1 MSAETDS
8 NGSNRKS
15 GTASGGA
22 QKGGAQ
28 KSGAQKASTQGP
40 GVLGAARVED
50 PLAHTVVPMTT
61 AGYYTAAREAAPPF
75 ARGGARRGLTVRAKI
90 TLTYGSLFVAAGI
103 FLIALIYLLVLWRL
117 NHPRAN
123 LPAWCTLNAADKV
136 AGFRLTGAQNAVCTR
151 LERADTLRG
160 ILISSLLGLAVASL
174 AAFGAG
180 YLVAGRVLR
189 PLSRVTFTA
198 RRIAQR
204 PDTAA
209 RTRISLDGPS
219 DELRELA
226 DTFDEMLDRLD
237 LAFQS
242 QRRFTG
248 NASHELR
255 TPLAINR
262 TLLEVAL
269 ADPELPSQTEKL
281 ARALLTTNERSER
294 MIEGLLSLAR
304 ADNAL
309 DNPAPV
315 DLAAVA
321 GRAVAQCEAE
331 AAERAVLVRTDLGR
345 AIALG
350 DGSLLERI
358 VTNLI
363 QNGLRYNVPR
373 GWVDVVT
380 YDQGSHGLLVVANSG
395 PVVPER
401 AAESLFEPFRRLQ
414 PAGGAA
420 RDPKDRGAGLGLSI
434 VRAITSAHGGRIA
447 VQPRLEGGLVVRVW
461 IPVPIPARTR

>member
-1 MSAETDS
+1 MSANADP
-8 NGSNRKS
+8 N
-15 GTASGGA
+15 
-22 QKGGAQ
+22 
-28 KSGAQKASTQGP
+28 ASTQDGGAGDSRAP
-40 GVLGAARVED
+40 RDGGLGDTRVED
-50 PLAHTVVPMTT
+50 PLARTVVPMTA
-61 AGYYTAAREAAPPF
+61 AGHYTAAHEAAPPF
-75 ARGGARRGLTVRAKI
+75 ARGGGRRGLTVRAKL
-90 TLTYGSLFVAAGI
+90 TLIYGSLFVAAGI
-103 FLIALIYLLVLWRL
+103 VLIALIYLLVMWRL

-123 LPAWCTLNAADKV
+123 LPAWCTLSAADRA
-136 AGFRLTGAQNAVCTR
+136 AGFKLTAAQNAACTR
-151 LERADTLRG
+151 FVRAETLRG
-160 ILISSLLGLAVASL
+160 ILISSLVGLAVTSL
-174 AAFGAG
+174 AAFGGG

-189 PLSRVTFTA
+189 PLSRVTSAA

-204 PDTAA
+204 PDAAA

-269 ADPELPSQTEKL
+269 ADPELPAQTEQL

-294 MIEGLLSLAR
+294 MIEGLLALAR

-309 DNPAPV
+309 VDPVPV

-321 GRAVAQCEAE
+321 GRAAAQCEAE
-331 AAERAVLVRTDLGR
+331 AAERAVLVRTDLGP

-350 DGSLLERI
+350 DGSLLER
-358 VTNLI
+358 VASNLI
-363 QNGLRYNVPR
+363 QNGLRYNAPG

-395 PVVPER
+395 PTVPEQ
-401 AAESLFEPFRRLQ
+401 AAEGLFEPFRRLQ
-414 PAGGAA
+414 PAGGAL
-420 RDPKDRGAGLGLSI
+420 RDPADRGAGLGLSI
-434 VRAITSAHGGRIA
+434 VRAIVSAHGGRIA

-461 IPVPIPARTR
+461 IPVPIPARAR

>member
-1 MSAETDS
+1 MSTNADPNAGTQ
-8 NGSNRKS
+8 N
-15 GTASGGA
+15 GTAQKFGGRDDA
-22 QKGGAQ
+22 QA
-28 KSGAQKASTQGP
+28 
-40 GVLGAARVED
+40 ED
-50 PLAHTVVPMTT
+50 PLSRTVVPMTA
-61 AGYYTAAREAAPPF
+61 AGHYTAAREAAPPF
-75 ARGGARRGLTVRAKI
+75 GRGRARRGLTVRAK
-90 TLTYGSLFVAAGI
+90 LTMIYGSLFVAAGI
-103 FLIALIYLLVLWRL
+103 VLIVLIYLLVMWRL
-117 NHPRAN
+117 NHPRAD
-123 LPAWCTLNAADKV
+123 LPAWCILSAADRA
-136 AGFRLTGAQNAVCTR
+136 AGIKLTAAQNAACTR
-151 LERADTLRG
+151 LVRAETLHG
-160 ILISSLLGLAVASL
+160 ILVSSLVGLAVTSL

-189 PLSRVTFTA
+189 PLIRVTSAA

-204 PDTAA
+204 PDAAA
-209 RTRISLDGPS
+209 RTRISLDGPG

-269 ADPELPSQTEKL
+269 ADPELPAQTEQL

-294 MIEGLLSLAR
+294 MIEGLLALAR

-309 DNPAPV
+309 VDPIPV

-321 GRAVAQCEAE
+321 GRAAAQCEAE

-350 DGSLLERI
+350 DSSLLERV

-363 QNGLRYNVPR
+363 QNGLRYNAPG

-380 YDQGSHGLLVVANSG
+380 YDQDSHGLLVVANSG
-395 PVVPER
+395 PAVPEQ
-401 AAESLFEPFRRLQ
+401 AAEGLFEPFRRLQ
-414 PAGGAA
+414 PAGGAP
-420 RDPKDRGAGLGLSI
+420 RDPADRGAGLGLSI
-434 VRAITSAHGGRIA
+434 VRAIVSAHGGRIA
-447 VQPRLEGGLVVRVW
+447 VQPRQEGGLIVRVW
-461 IPVPIPARTR
+461 IPVPILARTR